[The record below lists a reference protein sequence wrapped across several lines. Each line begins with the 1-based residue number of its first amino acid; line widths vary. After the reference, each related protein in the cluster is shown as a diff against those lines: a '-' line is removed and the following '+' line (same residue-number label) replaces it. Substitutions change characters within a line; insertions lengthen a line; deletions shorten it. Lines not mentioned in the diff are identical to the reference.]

1 MRFQTLWIGDR
12 LSRLERLCLSSFVYH
27 HPGQVDLFT
36 YGPVADVPDG
46 VRICDASNIVPRES
60 VFSYFRGSYAGF
72 ADLFRWQLL
81 HQRGGYWID
90 TDMLCI
96 RPFDFQVPIVFGKET
111 ESFGKTFWS
120 AAVGVLR
127 FPAGHEVTRYMVQR
141 CLNPHR
147 PDQHDRS
154 RHRLQKWYRRN
165 FSRSISPVV
174 WGGAGGPKGF
184 AYAVNKFDLHAFMQD
199 NTVFYPVHGTLWNA
213 PFDTTYEGDY
223 ALFQKTR
230 AVHLWNEM
238 LRGNAFDKDAPY
250 HPHSLVGHYER
261 KYVTEA
267 NTPRRLRIFRPE
279 EADQPTRVPAEML
292 RSRAA

>member
-1 MRFQTLWIGDR
+1 MRIQTLWIGDR

-36 YGPVADVPDG
+36 YAPVANVPEG
-46 VRICDASNIVPRES
+46 VSRCDANEIIPQSS
-60 VFSYFRGSYAGF
+60 VFSYFQGSYAGF
-72 ADLFRWQLL
+72 ADLFRWKLL
-81 HQRGGYWID
+81 HERGGYWID

-96 RPFDFQVPIVFGKET
+96 RPFDFDEAIVFGKET
-111 ESFGKTFWS
+111 ESYGKIFWS

-127 FPAGHEVTRYMVQR
+127 FPQGHEVTQYMLDR

-147 PDQHDRS
+147 PDPYDRP
-154 RHRLQKWYRRN
+154 RQTMRKWFRRQ
-165 FSRSISPVV
+165 FSRTISPVT

-184 AYAVNKFDLHAFMQD
+184 AYAVEKFQLEPFMQD
-199 NTVFYPVHGTLWNA
+199 NTVFYPVHGTLWRS

-238 LRGNAFDKDAPY
+238 LRSNGFDKDAPFQKG
-250 HPHSLVGHYER
+250 SLVDHYER
-261 KYVTEA
+261 KYVTELSR
-267 NTPRRLRIFRPE
+267 PKLKIFHPE
-279 EADQPTRVPAEML
+279 EPSSVTQADQRG
-292 RSRAA
+292 SSQRAA